1 MKKENILNAGKK
13 ACGVV
18 ALVSLIGFGS
28 VASAKMY
35 QGQGGSG
42 YNQGNCG
49 AYNMQGNCPNYQQND
64 GYMMN
69 SGKKGIRYLM
79 GTILSLDLTKE
90 QEEKINSIIEE
101 HFQDVRA
108 KTDISTAF
116 TSDKFDKKRFIQT
129 QNRKEIMA
137 ESKAN
142 MIDKIYK
149 VLSSEQKAELKKEI
163 DDYMRFVNK
172 NPYMNNK
179 NSKKQKGYNR

>member
-129 QNRKEIMA
+129 QNKKEIMA
-137 ESKAN
+137 ESKAE